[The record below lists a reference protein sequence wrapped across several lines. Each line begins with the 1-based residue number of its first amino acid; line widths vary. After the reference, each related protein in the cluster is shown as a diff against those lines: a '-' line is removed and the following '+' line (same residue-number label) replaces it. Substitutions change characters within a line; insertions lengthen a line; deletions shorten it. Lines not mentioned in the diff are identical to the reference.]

1 MKLKHSDVITS
12 STQIHFV
19 FQSDTGSIPDFQ
31 GKSGDITVRY
41 EKAATI
47 VYCGL
52 GDKALCTNTE
62 YRIAALKGIQ
72 KAMELKRDKV
82 SIVIPEQDAT
92 PEIARGIIEGTL
104 LGAYKFSIYKSEKP
118 FQVASAE
125 IIHCPLDNT
134 EFKNII
140 AVCES
145 VLYTRDLVNDNAS
158 VVNPQ
163 YLASEALKLASHNG
177 FKVSVLDE
185 KELRKNGLNLI
196 AAVGQASLTPPRLIF
211 IEYTGNA
218 KAKEKTAIVGKGIT
232 FDSGG
237 QNHKPTGSIE
247 TMRSDMAG
255 AAAVL
260 GVMKSLA
267 AIKPKIN
274 VVGVIPAAH
283 NAIGGNAYF
292 PGDIYK
298 AYSGKT
304 VEIWST
310 DAEGRLVLADA
321 IAYCQEK
328 YKPSTVID
336 LATLTGGVLYALSD
350 FVAGLFTNSDTLASA
365 LFTSGE
371 TTGERVWRLPLYKEY
386 CDSIK
391 GELGDIRNVSKLKKG
406 HASSITGAAFI
417 KEFVCDDIAWAHID
431 IAGTAFN
438 EGSARGDVPA
448 NATGYGVRLL
458 MNYLISSTHRA

>member
-1 MKLKHSDVITS
+1 MKLKLSNRIST
-12 STQIHFV
+12 STQIHFI
-19 FQSDTGSIPDFQ
+19 FQSDTGLIPDFQ

-41 EKAATI
+41 EKSVTN

-52 GDKALCTNTE
+52 GEKTLCSNTE
-62 YRIAALKGIQ
+62 FRIAALKGIQ
-72 KAMELKRDKV
+72 KVMELKRDAV
-82 SIVIPEQDAT
+82 SIVMPEQNTT
-92 PEIARGIIEGTL
+92 PDEARSIIEGTL
-104 LGAYKFSIYKSEKP
+104 LGSYKFSIYKTEKP
-118 FQVASAE
+118 FQVTSAE
-125 IIHCPLDNT
+125 IIHCPLDT
-134 EFKNII
+134 AEFKNTI
-140 AVCES
+140 AVCDA

-163 YLASEALKLASHNG
+163 YLASEARKLASHKS
-177 FKVSVLDE
+177 FTISILDE

-196 AAVGQASLTPPRLIF
+196 AAVGQASSTPPRLIF
-211 IEYTGNA
+211 IEYTGNP
-218 KAKEKTAIVGKGIT
+218 KSNNKTAIVGKGIT

-267 AIKPKIN
+267 SIKPKIN
-274 VVGVIPAAH
+274 VIGVIPAAH

-321 IAYCQEK
+321 IAYCQDM
-328 YKPSTVID
+328 YKPSTIID
-336 LATLTGGVLYALSD
+336 LATLTGGVLFALSD
-350 FVAGLFTNSDTLASA
+350 FVAGLFSNNDTLASA

-371 TTGERVWRLPLYKEY
+371 VTGERVWRLPLYKEY

-391 GELGDIRNVSKLKKG
+391 GDLGDIRNVSKLKKG

-417 KEFVCDDIAWAHID
+417 KEFVNDEIAWAHLD

-458 MNYLISSTHRA
+458 MNYLIKQ

>member
-12 STQIHFV
+12 STQIHFI
-19 FQSDTGSIPDFQ
+19 FQNDTGSITDFQ

-41 EKAATI
+41 DKNTTI
-47 VYCGL
+47 IYCGL
-52 GDKALCTNTE
+52 GEKALCTNTE

-72 KAMELKRDKV
+72 KVMDLKRDKV
-82 SIVIPEQDAT
+82 SIVIPEEDT
-92 PEIARGIIEGTL
+92 TLDTARSIIEGTL

-118 FQVASAE
+118 FQVTSAE
-125 IIHCPLDNT
+125 VINCPLENA
-134 EFKNII
+134 ELKNII

-163 YLASEALKLASHNG
+163 YLASEAMKLASHNS
-177 FKVSVLDE
+177 FKVTVLDE

-196 AAVGQASLTPPRLIF
+196 AAVGQASSTPPRLIF

-218 KAKEKTAIVGKGIT
+218 KLKEKTAIVGKGIT

-260 GVMKSLA
+260 GVMKSLSS
-267 AIKPKIN
+267 IKPKIN

-304 VEIWST
+304 VEILST

-350 FVAGLFTNSDTLASA
+350 FVAGLFTNNDTLASA

-371 TTGERVWRLPLYKEY
+371 ITGERVWRLPLYKEY
-386 CDSIK
+386 CESIK
-391 GELGDIRNVSKLKKG
+391 GEFGDIRNVSKLKKG

-417 KEFVCDDIAWAHID
+417 KEFVKDDIAWAHID

-438 EGSARGDVPA
+438 EGSARGDVPT

-458 MNYLISSTHRA
+458 INYLLKH

>member
-1 MKLKHSDVITS
+1 MKLKRSDTITS
-12 STQIHFV
+12 STQIHFIY
-19 FQSDTGSIPDFQ
+19 QTDSDTIPDFQ
-31 GKSGDITVRY
+31 GKNGDITVRY
-41 EKAATI
+41 EKNATLL
-47 VYCGL
+47 YCGL
-52 GDKALCTNTE
+52 GEKALCTNTE
-62 YRIAALKGIQ
+62 YRVAALKGIQ

-82 SIVIPEQDAT
+82 SIIIPEKNTT
-92 PEIARGIIEGTL
+92 PDVSRSIIEGTL
-104 LGAYKFSIYKSEKP
+104 LGGYKFSVYKSEQP
-118 FQVASAE
+118 FRISSAE
-125 IIHCPLDNT
+125 IINCSLDNID
-134 EFKNII
+134 FKNTI
-140 AVCES
+140 ALCES
-145 VLYTRDLVNDNAS
+145 VLYARDLVNDNAS

-163 YLASEALKLASHNG
+163 FLASEAMKLASQNG
-177 FKVSVLDE
+177 FIVTTLDE
-185 KELRKNGLNLI
+185 KELRKKGLNLI
-196 AAVGQASLTPPRLIF
+196 AAVGQASSTPPRLIF
-211 IEYTGNA
+211 IEYTGDI
-218 KAKEKTAIVGKGIT
+218 KSKEKTAIVGKGIT

-255 AAAVL
+255 AAAVF

-267 AIKPKIN
+267 VIKPKIN

-283 NAIGGNAYF
+283 NALGGNAYF

-328 YKPSTVID
+328 YNPSTVID

-350 FVAGLFTNSDTLASA
+350 FVAGLFSNNDTLASA

-371 TTGERVWRLPLYKEY
+371 ITGERVWRLPLYKEY

-417 KEFVCDDIAWAHID
+417 KEFVNDTVAWAHID

-458 MNYLISSTHRA
+458 MNYLMNY

>member
-1 MKLKHSDVITS
+1 MKLKRSDIITS
-12 STQIHFV
+12 STLIHFI
-19 FQSDTGSIPDFQ
+19 FQSDTSSIQDFQ
-31 GKSGDITVRY
+31 GKSGDTSVRY
-41 EKAATI
+41 NKNDTI

-52 GDKALCTNTE
+52 GEKALCTNAE

-72 KAMELKRDKV
+72 KVMELKRDTV
-82 SIVIPEQDAT
+82 SIVIPEQDTT
-92 PEIARGIIEGTL
+92 PDAARNIIEGTL

-118 FQVASAE
+118 FHVTTAE

-134 EFKNII
+134 AFKNII
-140 AVCES
+140 TICES
-145 VLYTRDLVNDNAS
+145 VLYARDIVNDNAS

-163 YLASEALKLASHNG
+163 YLASEAMKLASHKG
-177 FKVSVLDE
+177 FNVTILDE

-196 AAVGQASLTPPRLIF
+196 AAVGQASSTPPRLIF

-218 KAKEKTAIVGKGIT
+218 KSKAKTALVGKGIT

-260 GVMKSLA
+260 GVMKSLVS
-267 AIKPKIN
+267 IRPKIN
-274 VVGVIPAAH
+274 VTGVIPAAH

-292 PGDIYK
+292 AGDIYK

-328 YKPSTVID
+328 YKPSTIID
-336 LATLTGGVLYALSD
+336 LATLTGGVLYTLSD
-350 FVAGLFTNSDTLASA
+350 FVAGLFSNNDTLASA
-365 LFTSGE
+365 LFASGE
-371 TTGERVWRLPLYKEY
+371 ATGERVWRLPLYKEY

-417 KEFVCDDIAWAHID
+417 KEFVNDDIAWAHID

-458 MNYLISSTHRA
+458 MNYLLKH